1 MSPPD
6 RFSEWLQLGRRI
18 GRAVEDYVKG
28 QPAMNWRQFVAEY
41 QEPGLELF
49 SASCLEQWGDSPWEP
64 GDADRKAAGQL
75 HSQIATRIT
84 TRKLSYL
91 TGVEK
96 TALDSVYSIF
106 ETARTIVKDCDGC
119 RHFDTL
125 AWDVINTHV
134 RPFTAKWHGKSER
147 GELAALDTTDEFRGE
162 LEALRVKFQRFD
174 GFLLH
179 LRDGKRP
186 RRASE
191 PQDQREAG
199 IQADITQQKVVR
211 GVSPTHGG
219 LKEQQA
225 RDINDKEK
233 EAIGKRRKHYARD
246 FEKKPGSTA
255 WQDREHAVALALS
268 GGGIRS
274 ATFSL
279 GVLVSLAGRGI
290 LPQFDYL
297 STVSG
302 GGYLGSFLSAFLNSP
317 APDPPSKDIGLRS
330 SELPFNRED
339 GEALALRHIRHRSK
353 YMATGSIWQ
362 HLSMIA
368 AQLYGMVLNTLAI
381 VYLLAVVVFIEQ
393 GVRALGWLD
402 GHRWWLQPGS
412 IIAVVVAMLV
422 ALVILRTKRLDRWWA
437 DRLVLCSAVICFAVN
452 LWYWIP
458 SALTWRPSTA
468 VPSLKIDKDTWLIV
482 SGAIPLLTS
491 ALAGIFGHIFKRTSV
506 LLIALSFV
514 ATPVFFIGL
523 YVVLTNS
530 VADMEPLTL
539 PWFGQFSPFAVK
551 WSIVIAGGL
560 IYLWLFDVNT
570 TSPHR
575 HYRDKL
581 GEAYLIQPAPKP
593 KDENK
598 AAPLFTSDVKVKLS
612 ELGKSSDRAPYHL
625 INCALNVPGSKNE
638 GMQGRLTDFF
648 LFSQAFCGSPIAGYW
663 PTTEWEGKDDHL
675 DLGTAMAISGAAA
688 APQMGLGTRTGASFW
703 LALLNVR
710 LGYWVR
716 KPEGHAFGPPG
727 LWSLLHEMRG
737 SMRETSS
744 WLHVSD
750 GGHIENLGVYEL
762 LRRRCKYIVAIDGE
776 QDPKMTFHALTTLQR
791 LAYIDFGINIDV
803 DLDDLRLSEQGYS
816 RSHFK
821 FCRIRYPKDR
831 RGSEEEFGYLLYV
844 KLSLTGN
851 EGEFLRRYRLDEPA
865 FPHHSTTDQLF
876 SEAQYEAYRSLGEHV
891 GDRLFLRPIVGEDM
905 ATSSKVVVEEWF
917 LALAQNLL
925 EYPPPA
931 RRTPTT

>member
-1 MSPPD
+1 MSPAD
-6 RFSEWLQLGRRI
+6 RLSQWLQLGRRI

-28 QPAMNWRQFVAEY
+28 QPAMHWRQFVAEY
-41 QEPGLELF
+41 QEPKPELF
-49 SASCLEQWGDSPWEP
+49 SGSCLEQWGDTPWEP

-75 HSQIATRIT
+75 HAQLSSRIT

-106 ETARTIVKDCDGC
+106 ETARTIVKECDGC
-119 RHFDTL
+119 RHFETL
-125 AWDVINTHV
+125 AWDVINTHI

-162 LEALRVKFQRFD
+162 LEALRITLQRFD
-174 GFLLH
+174 DFLLH

-186 RRASE
+186 RPAGE
-191 PQDQREAG
+191 PGDTREAG
-199 IQADITQQKVVR
+199 IQADITRQRVVW

-219 LKEQQA
+219 LDSAQA
-225 RDINDKEK
+225 TNIHEKEK

-246 FEKKPGSTA
+246 FEKEPGSTA
-255 WQDREHAVALALS
+255 WHDREHAVALALS

-353 YMATGSIWQ
+353 YMATGSILQ

-368 AQLYGMVLNTLAI
+368 SQLYGMVLNTLAI
-381 VYLLAVVVFIEQ
+381 LYLLALVVFAEQ
-393 GVRALGWLD
+393 RVRGFSRLD
-402 GHRWWLQPGS
+402 GFRPALESLAGGFLIVAMVTAL
-412 IIAVVVAMLV
+412 IILATEKVRKKWADGLVLSAAVVYL
-422 ALVILRTKRLDRWWA
+422 
-437 DRLVLCSAVICFAVN
+437 AVTI
-452 LWYWIP
+452 WYFVP
-458 SALTWRPSTA
+458 YALTFRLPA
-468 VPSLKIDKDTWLIV
+468 LPDVPVDKEGLPWLII

-491 ALAGIFGHIFKRTSV
+491 VLAGVFGHMFKRTSM
-506 LLIALSFV
+506 LLIALSFI
-514 ATPVFFIGL
+514 ATPVFFIGI
-523 YVVLTNS
+523 YVLLTH
-530 VADMEPLTL
+530 ATIHGWQL
-539 PWFGQFSPFAVK
+539 PMIGPMS
-551 WSIVIAGGL
+551 SITTQLIVFFVGGA
-560 IYLWLFDVNT
+560 IYLLAFNVNT

-593 KDENK
+593 KDEHK
-598 AAPLFTSDVKVKLS
+598 TAPLFTSDVKVKLS
-612 ELGKSSDRAPYHL
+612 ELGKSSNRAPFHL

-648 LFSQAFCGSPIAGYW
+648 LFSPAYCGSPITGYW

-688 APQMGLGTRTGASFW
+688 APQMGLGTRRGASFW

-716 KPEGHAFGPPG
+716 KPEGLAFGPPG
-727 LWSLLHEMRG
+727 LWCLLHEMRG

-803 DLDDLRLSEQGYS
+803 DLDDLRLTEQGFS

-821 FCRIRYPKDR
+821 FCRIRYPKAG

-865 FPHHSTTDQLF
+865 FPHHSTADQLF

-905 ATSSKVVVEEWF
+905 ATSSKVVVEDWF
-917 LALAQNLL
+917 RALAQNLL